1 MVSILNKNE
10 DIKRTERIEIKEEK
24 RLIREYNYL
33 NKLKEDIKKKNFTDA
48 HRIAKKLEGYESK
61 LERFHNRVLD
71 SLEILKSEGLTG
83 DAAQKLDEIE
93 NDINLFREDIQ
104 KGISINDGKIETLIN
119 QNNWDELENYVI
131 ENLKQDIKT
140 WLALDKKLIKLE
152 EEIVDQ

>member
-1 MVSILNKNE
+1 MTKNQ
-10 DIKRTERIEIKEEK
+10 DLKRTERIEIKEEK

-48 HRIAKKLEGYESK
+48 HRIATKLEGYESK

-71 SLEILKSEGLTG
+71 SLDILKSEGLNG
-83 DAAQKLDEIE
+83 DTAQKLDEIE

-104 KGISINDGKIETLIN
+104 KGISINDGTIEALIS
-119 QNNWDELENYVI
+119 QNDWDELANYVI

-140 WLALDKKLIKLE
+140 WLALDKKLIELE
-152 EEIVDQ
+152 EEIIKN